1 VTSWLSE
8 SVLKTEVIDYIVAK
22 LEDALSEEHRNLD
35 QELKRLRERK
45 QQIEGELAHLAEAIA
60 VGNGSK
66 TVMDA
71 IAQRERELKSITDR
85 LLEPGPGSLTEHLE
99 KLRAIATEHLTKL
112 RKLVSH
118 PQSVEQTRA
127 VLAEHFG
134 TFKLEPVS
142 ENGRRRCQVHGK
154 VDFFG
159 DRAVARTGGAGGPAW
174 TERLPIRF
182 EWLAAA

>member
-1 VTSWLSE
+1 MRN
-8 SVLKTEVIDYIVAK
+8 TEI
-22 LEDALSEEHRNLD
+22 SNRNSKGPKN
-35 QELKRLRERK
+35 ET
-45 QQIEGELAHLAEAIA
+45 QIEGELAHLVKAIA

-71 IAQRERELKSITDR
+71 IAQRERELKSVTDR

-127 VLAEHFG
+127 ALAEHFG

-142 ENGRRRCQVHGK
+142 ENGRRRYQVHGK
-154 VDFFG
+154 VDFWG
-159 DRAVARTGGAGGPAW
+159 ERGGANGWCRGPGMDRTSTRSIRVAGGC
-174 TERLPIRF
+174 
-182 EWLAAA
+182 LASNPNFT